1 MINMVGVEY
10 MLPPPPAPP
19 DIPAVA
25 ATVAYKGF
33 RRNKDRDRD
42 EGKKKRRSLY
52 DEILAE
58 KEAGEEPGQ
67 MGCFFEARA

>member
-10 MLPPPPAPP
+10 AHDPPPMLP

-25 ATVAYKGF
+25 AAMPYSRLKQNKNRGREGSER
-33 RRNKDRDRD
+33 RRNTALELLVDKERD
-42 EGKKKRRSLY
+42 EM
-52 DEILAE
+52 
-58 KEAGEEPGQ
+58 PGQ

>member
-10 MLPPPPAPP
+10 AHDPPPMLP

-25 ATVAYKGF
+25 SAMPYGRL
-33 RRNKDRDRD
+33 RRNKDRDR
-42 EGKKKRRSLY
+42 EGSKKRRNTAL
-52 DEILAE
+52 EMLVE
-58 KEAGEEPGQ
+58 KEREAMHGQ

>member
-10 MLPPPPAPP
+10 AHDPPPMLP

-25 ATVAYKGF
+25 SAMPYSRLKQNKNRDREGSKR
-33 RRNKDRDRD
+33 RRNTALELLVDKERD
-42 EGKKKRRSLY
+42 EM
-52 DEILAE
+52 
-58 KEAGEEPGQ
+58 PGQ

>member
-10 MLPPPPAPP
+10 AHDPPPMLT

-25 ATVAYKGF
+25 SAMPYNRL
-33 RRNKDRDRD
+33 RRNKDKDR
-42 EGKKKRRSLY
+42 EGSKKRRNTALELLVDKER
-52 DEILAE
+52 DEM
-58 KEAGEEPGQ
+58 PGQ